1 MLRRRGKPPF
11 NCVRNMITER
21 QPVRP
26 FEQRIP
32 LKLFLCGFLAILVSL
47 TVDELQAQ
55 SITEA
60 ERAALISLYEST
72 DGDNWKDNT
81 NWNGPVGT
89 ECSWYGVNCS
99 SGTVYYLDLNGNNL
113 NGKIPEAIGN
123 LRCMMGKTY
132 YSG

>member
-1 MLRRRGKPPF
+1 
-11 NCVRNMITER
+11 MITER

-60 ERAALISLYEST
+60 ERAALISFYGST

-99 SGTVYYLDLNGNNL
+99 AGAVYYLNLSENNL
-113 NGKIPEAIGN
+113 NGKIPAAIGN
-123 LRCMMGKTY
+123 FTRLKYLLFRLDSFRELTP
-132 YSG
+132 